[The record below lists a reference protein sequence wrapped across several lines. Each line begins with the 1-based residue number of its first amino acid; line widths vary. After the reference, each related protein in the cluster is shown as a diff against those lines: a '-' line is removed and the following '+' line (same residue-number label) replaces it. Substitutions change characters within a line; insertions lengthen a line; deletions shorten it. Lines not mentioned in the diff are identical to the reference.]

1 MDFFVEYGV
10 LNLLAPERPQMTVL
24 LDCEGLS
31 PFGFPVTTF
40 RSCAI
45 LLQDHYPNRLG
56 SLLVVRLPSVARVIT
71 QTLFQVSVFDF
82 VLFSYHYSVFII
94 IITKRGHRNSDVRR
108 VGRNLNK
115 WSRVD

>member
-1 MDFFVEYGV
+1 
-10 LNLLAPERPQMTVL
+10 MTVL

-45 LLQDHYPNRLG
+45 LLQDHYQTGLAVYSSYG
-56 SLLVVRLPSVARVIT
+56 LPSVARVIT

-94 IITKRGHRNSDVRR
+94 IITKRGA
-108 VGRNLNK
+108 
-115 WSRVD
+115 